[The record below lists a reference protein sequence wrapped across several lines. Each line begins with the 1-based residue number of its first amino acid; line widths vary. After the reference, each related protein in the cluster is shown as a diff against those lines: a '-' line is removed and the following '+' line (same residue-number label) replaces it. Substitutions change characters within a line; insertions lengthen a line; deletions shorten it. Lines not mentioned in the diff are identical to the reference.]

1 MRIAIVA
8 ETFFP
13 EINGVTH
20 SVHQVLKHLAAR
32 GDEVLVI
39 APSTSGFEETG
50 MMAGAFVLRLPSVP
64 VAGYAAVRLAPG
76 GVTRLRRI
84 LHGFD
89 PDVVHLASPFE
100 LGWRAVR
107 AAEQLG
113 IPTVAVYQTD
123 VPAYLAK
130 YGLPFLEAW
139 AHQRVGNIH
148 RRAARTL
155 VPSRSALT
163 ALERLGVPRIGMW
176 RRGVDTDRFH
186 PRNRSAAVR
195 RRFAPDGE
203 RVIGYVGRLATE
215 KQVDDLAV
223 LADIPGTA
231 MVIIGDGPQRAALEA
246 RLPAAHF
253 TGQLTGDDL
262 PVAMASLDLFVHPGE
277 SETFCQTIQE
287 AMASGVPVVATG
299 RGGPLDLVDA
309 SRTGW
314 LYEPGQLDQLRR
326 FVVDLVGDDA
336 KRAAFS
342 ATAFESVQGRTWPV
356 LCELLVEQ
364 YEQVV
369 RDRIPG
375 MRRTRMLR

>member
-20 SVHQVLKHLAAR
+20 SVHQVLQHLAAR

-64 VAGYAAVRLAPG
+64 LAGYPAVRLAPG
-76 GVTRLRRI
+76 GVTRIRRI
-84 LHGFD
+84 LQGFE

-113 IPTVAVYQTD
+113 IPTIAVYQTD
-123 VPAYLAK
+123 VPAYLAR
-130 YGLPFLEAW
+130 YGLPFLETW
-139 AHQRVGNIH
+139 ARQRVANIH
-148 RRAARTL
+148 RRATRTL
-155 VPSRSALT
+155 VPSSSSRD
-163 ALERLGVPRIGMW
+163 ALERADVPRIETW
-176 RRGVDTDRFH
+176 RRGVDTERFS
-186 PRNRSAAVR
+186 PTKRSAAFR
-195 RRFAPDGE
+195 DRIAPNGE
-203 RVIGYVGRLATE
+203 RIIGFVGRLATE
-215 KQVDDLAV
+215 KQVEDLSV

-231 MVIIGDGPQRAALEA
+231 LVIIGDGPQRAALET
-246 RLPAAHF
+246 RMPGAHF

-262 PVAMASLDLFVHPGE
+262 PVAVASLDLFVHPGE

-287 AMASGVPVVATG
+287 AMASGIPVVATG
-299 RGGPLDLVDA
+299 RGGPRDLVDP

-314 LYEPGQLDQLRR
+314 LYEPGHLDQMRE
-326 FVVDLVGDDA
+326 FVLDLIGDDA

-342 ATAFESVQGRTWPV
+342 VTASESVQGRTWPV
-356 LCELLVEQ
+356 LCELLVGH
-364 YEQVV
+364 YEQVIRERAALV
-369 RDRIPG
+369 R
-375 MRRTRMLR
+375 

>member
-64 VAGYAAVRLAPG
+64 VAGYPAIRLAPG
-76 GVTRLRRI
+76 GVTRIRRI
-84 LHGFD
+84 LQGFE

-107 AAEQLG
+107 AAAQLG

-123 VPAYLAK
+123 VPAYLAR

-139 AHQRVGNIH
+139 ANQRVGNIH
-148 RRAARTL
+148 RRASLTL
-155 VPSRSALT
+155 VPSRSARI
-163 ALERLGVPRIGMW
+163 ALEGLGVPRIGMW

-186 PRNRSAAVR
+186 PRHRSASLR
-195 RRFAPDGE
+195 LRFAPGGE
-203 RVIGYVGRLATE
+203 RVIGYAGRLATE

-223 LADIPGTA
+223 LADLPGTA
-231 MVIIGDGPQRAALEA
+231 LVIIGDGPQRAALEA

-253 TGQLTGDDL
+253 TGQLTGDEL
-262 PVAMASLDLFVHPGE
+262 AGAVASLDLFVHPGE
-277 SETFCQTIQE
+277 SDTFCQTIQE
-287 AMASGVPVVATG
+287 AMASGVPVVSTG
-299 RGGPLDLVDA
+299 RGGPLDLVDP

-314 LYEPGQLDQLRR
+314 LYEPGRLDQLRA
-326 FVVDLVGDDA
+326 FVIDLVGDDA

-342 ATAFESVQGRTWPV
+342 VAAFESVQGRTWPV
-356 LCELLVEQ
+356 LCELLVQQ
-364 YEQVV
+364 YEQVIRNRAPVV
-369 RDRIPG
+369 R
-375 MRRTRMLR
+375 